1 MRKNGSRLISL
12 REYRLLDL
20 FIFTVVIV
28 AFNLLAHYAPLLF
41 PDGALFTFTLTLP
54 IILLVMIRWGWQSV
68 FLAVIDGVLHCLLKN
83 YDWQYYLMLILGNC
97 FSMLLLLMV
106 KFMGKQKITGKFYF
120 SVLFV
125 VSGWLLIVLGRS
137 AVAEIVGLGFVRC
150 ILGWYGLA
158 DLLSL
163 AVAIILILVFR
174 RFDGM
179 FEDQKHYLIRKDKER
194 KELARRDEFGDEP
207 IEIDE
212 ESLSILKKYDDELL

>member
-1 MRKNGSRLISL
+1 MRKNGSRSISL

-20 FIFTVVIV
+20 FIFTLVIV
-28 AFNLLAHYAPLLF
+28 GFNLLAHYAPVLF

-68 FLAVIDGVLHCLLKN
+68 FIAVIDGAIYCLLN
-83 YDWQYYLMLILGNC
+83 NFDWQIYLMLILGNC
-97 FSMLLLLMV
+97 FSMLLLLLV
-106 KFMGKQKITGKFYF
+106 KIMDKQKITGKIYF

-125 VSGWLLIVLGRS
+125 VLGWLLIVLGR
-137 AVAEIVGLGFVRC
+137 AVVAEIVGIGFVNC
-150 ILGWYGLA
+150 ILSFYGLP

-163 AVAIILILVFR
+163 AVAVILILVFR
-174 RFDGM
+174 RLDGM

-212 ESLSILKKYDDELL
+212 ESLSILNKYDDEL